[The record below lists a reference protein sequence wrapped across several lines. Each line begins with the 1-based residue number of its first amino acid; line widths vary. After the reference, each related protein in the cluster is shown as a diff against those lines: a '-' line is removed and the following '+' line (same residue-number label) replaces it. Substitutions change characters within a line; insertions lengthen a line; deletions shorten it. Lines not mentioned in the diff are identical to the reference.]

1 MSIAANRFFRPLLWP
16 TLLTTAMLPV
26 LIGLGVWQVQ
36 RLHWKDALL
45 ERIESRLSQAPVDLP
60 PPRTWPDLD
69 IAALEY
75 TRVHLTG
82 HFGTREFHY
91 FTQNTDGTPGYAVL
105 SPLDAGGGALILV
118 DRGFVPQA
126 LKDPAMHGAAP
137 QGEVSFTGILRA
149 PGHRVWVSGADDP
162 EKNIW
167 MVRDPAVMGAEL
179 EVADLKMKNIAPFI
193 VEAEADALPGEWPK
207 AGTTRPDIPNNH
219 LDYALTWFGLAV
231 VLMGVYLSY
240 HWSNGRI
247 GKRGM

>member
-16 TLLTTAMLPV
+16 TLLTAAMLPV
-26 LIGLGVWQVQ
+26 LVGLGVWQVQ

-45 ERIESRLSQAPVDLP
+45 TRIESRLSEMPVDLP
-60 PPRTWPDLD
+60 APAAWDGLD
-69 IAALEY
+69 AQALEY
-75 TRVHLTG
+75 TRMRLDGV
-82 HFGTREFHY
+82 FGPREFHY
-91 FTQNTDGTPGYAVL
+91 FTQSSDGTPGYAVL
-105 SPLDAGGGALILV
+105 SPLDVGGGSVVLV

-126 LKDPAMHGAAP
+126 LKDPAMHAGAP

-149 PGHRVWVSGADDP
+149 PGRRVWVSGVDDP

-167 MVRDPAVMGAEL
+167 MVRDPTVMGAEL
-179 EVADLKMKNIAPFI
+179 DAGSVAPFI
-193 VEAEADALPGEWPK
+193 VEAEAGAFPGEWPK

-231 VLMGVYLSY
+231 VLMGIYLSY

-247 GKRGM
+247 GNRDR